1 MYNPYRLS
9 SWFEVAKLA
18 LEEIQE
24 QFEEGGR
31 AREARSAGRM
41 LTALALLRDEY
52 RIDEL

>member
-9 SWFEVAKLA
+9 AWFQVAKLA
-18 LEEIQE
+18 LEEIQD
-24 QFEEGGR
+24 QLEEAR
-31 AREARSAGRM
+31 PREARSARRM